1 MEKIRINFER
11 KHRVIKFELNPNYIQ
26 KIILSSLTYA
36 ASKLWNIANYER
48 MNWTKESGKIY
59 PDWYEQK
66 KRLKTHFWYKSLS
79 SQTAQELLKQL
90 DGSWKSFYKLK
101 KTGAVLNPSP
111 PGYKHTN
118 FNIRFLKKSFL
129 VLDSKIRLTVSRQQK
144 EYIKNRYNI
153 TIDFLYIK
161 IPNDYKDFE
170 GNIKI
175 IEIIPIQKSNRYM
188 VNIIIE
194 LPKKSII
201 ENNGIYMSIDLG
213 IINLMTCYISTGK
226 SMIIS
231 GRQLLSIDRYYDR
244 EISYYQSIAHAQ
256 QRAIGDYPKN
266 TKRTSMPYRK
276 RRKQINHLLHA
287 AAKTVVD
294 KAVSEGVSKFI
305 IGDVSNIRDGIDMGK
320 VNNQKL
326 HKWPFRRI
334 IDMISYK
341 AEDAGIE
348 VNFQEESYTS
358 QCSPYALEVT
368 SAIADKSNRIHRGL
382 YQFNNLRLSHSLCKP
397 LG

>member
-1 MEKIRINFER
+1 
-11 KHRVIKFELNPNYIQ
+11 
-26 KIILSSLTYA
+26 
-36 ASKLWNIANYER
+36 
-48 MNWTKESGKIY
+48 
-59 PDWYEQK
+59 
-66 KRLKTHFWYKSLS
+66 
-79 SQTAQELLKQL
+79 
-90 DGSWKSFYKLK
+90 
-101 KTGAVLNPSP
+101 
-111 PGYKHTN
+111 
-118 FNIRFLKKSFL
+118 
-129 VLDSKIRLTVSRQQK
+129 
-144 EYIKNRYNI
+144 
-153 TIDFLYIK
+153 
-161 IPNDYKDFE
+161 
-170 GNIKI
+170 
-175 IEIIPIQKSNRYM
+175 
-188 VNIIIE
+188 
-194 LPKKSII
+194 
-201 ENNGIYMSIDLG
+201 
-213 IINLMTCYISTGK
+213 
-226 SMIIS
+226 MIIS